1 MIRLMLVDGHTILR
15 ASLRALLDREPD
27 IGVVGEAGDGE
38 TALALARKLA
48 PDLLLMDIALPG
60 LSGIETTLR
69 ITSESPA
76 VKVLVLSAHTER
88 RFVAHMLNAGASG
101 YVSKTASTEELL
113 LGIRTAAAGTRYL
126 SDQVAA
132 MLANTPPDKASQA
145 KLGRREIAVLD
156 LIAKG
161 WNSPAIAKTLN
172 IAISTVETHRSNIMQ
187 NRPAQHRRTD
197 ALRGSRRP
205 DPARRPGVGSG
216 APARRVQLAGE
227 AGLVVPSHFEQVVA
241 AALVARGE
249 SCAVLRGLRNVGLH
263 AL

>member
-38 TALALARKLA
+38 TALELARKLA
-48 PDLLLMDIALPG
+48 PDLLLMDVALPG

-76 VKVLVLSAHTER
+76 VKVLALSAHIER

-145 KLGRREIAVLD
+145 RLGRREIAVLE

-161 WNSPAIAKTLN
+161 RNSPAIAKTLN
-172 IAISTVETHRSNIMQ
+172 IAICTVETHRSNIMQ
-187 NRPAQHRRTD
+187 KLDLHSIAELTHYVVRD
-197 ALRGSRRP
+197 ALIQPGGLGSAPVHQR
-205 DPARRPGVGSG
+205 AGS
-216 APARRVQLAGE
+216 
-227 AGLVVPSHFEQVVA
+227 S
-241 AALVARGE
+241 
-249 SCAVLRGLRNVGLH
+249 
-263 AL
+263 